1 MSWTGYRLCTVVMCG
16 SSWLFLTA
24 TSHMRLKARDRCNLR
39 SRDRPSFTSHEKV
52 KAEGLK
58 ESKIKDEKSTWILT
72 WKIIHIVSSFVK
84 ICVRPTSKRFGK
96 NVVYELDMLP
106 SMYCSY
112 MR

>member
-52 KAEGLK
+52 KADHG
-58 ESKIKDEKSTWILT
+58 
-72 WKIIHIVSSFVK
+72 
-84 ICVRPTSKRFGK
+84 
-96 NVVYELDMLP
+96 
-106 SMYCSY
+106 
-112 MR
+112 